1 MVKIKALK
9 NWPPQEWRSE
19 AQTLAPENALDA
31 ADVSASVEVNQP
43 GVLTLSVTHNDQRY
57 GASLSLSAQL
67 ATKVAL
73 IISGASPNKPLR
85 EIGELE
91 IDSELSQ

>member
-43 GVLTLSVTHNDQRY
+43 GVLILSVTHNDH
-57 GASLSLSAQL
+57 SLRRFTFPSG
-67 ATKVAL
+67 TKVAL
-73 IISGASPNKPLR
+73 IISGVSPNKPLR

-91 IDSELSQ
+91 MDSELSQ

>member
-1 MVKIKALK
+1 LLSL
-9 NWPPQEWRSE
+9 PPQF
-19 AQTLAPENALDA
+19 A
-31 ADVSASVEVNQP
+31 
-43 GVLTLSVTHNDQRY
+43 
-57 GASLSLSAQL
+57 

-73 IISGASPNKPLR
+73 IITGASPNKPPR

>member
-1 MVKIKALK
+1 MKIKALK

-19 AQTLAPENALDA
+19 TQTLAPENAFDA
-31 ADVSASVEVNQP
+31 ADVSASVEANQP
-43 GVLTLSVTHNDQRY
+43 AVITLSVTHSDQRY
-57 GASLSLSAQL
+57 GASLSLPAQL
-67 ATKVAL
+67 ATEVAL

>member
-1 MVKIKALK
+1 LVKIKALK

-43 GVLTLSVTHNDQRY
+43 GVLILSSPIRTIRY
-57 GASLSLSAQL
+57 GASLSLLAQL

-73 IISGASPNKPLR
+73 IISGVSPNKPLR

-91 IDSELSQ
+91 MDSELSQ

>member
-1 MVKIKALK
+1 LVKIKALK
-9 NWPPQEWRSE
+9 NWPPREWRSE

-57 GASLSLSAQL
+57 GASLSLPAQL
-67 ATKVAL
+67 APKVAL

>member
-1 MVKIKALK
+1 VKIKALE
-9 NWPPQEWRSE
+9 NWPPQEWRSD

-57 GASLSLSAQL
+57 GASLSLPAQL

-73 IISGASPNKPLR
+73 IISGASPNKPPR

>member
-1 MVKIKALK
+1 MSSA
-9 NWPPQEWRSE
+9 PQEWRCE

-57 GASLSLSAQL
+57 GASLFVSAQL

-73 IISGASPNKPLR
+73 IVSGASPNKPLR
-85 EIGELE
+85 KIGDLE

>member
-1 MVKIKALK
+1 MKIKALK

-19 AQTLAPENALDA
+19 AQTLARENALDA
-31 ADVSASVEVNQP
+31 GDVSASVEVSQP

-57 GASLSLSAQL
+57 GASLSLLPQL

-85 EIGELE
+85 EIDELE

>member
-31 ADVSASVEVNQP
+31 ANVSASVEVNQP
-43 GVLTLSVTHNDQRY
+43 GAL
-57 GASLSLSAQL
+57 LSLPPQFA

-73 IISGASPNKPLR
+73 TISGASPNKPLR

>member
-1 MVKIKALK
+1 MKIKALK
-9 NWPPQEWRSE
+9 NWPPREWRSE
-19 AQTLAPENALDA
+19 AQTLARENALDA
-31 ADVSASVEVNQP
+31 GDVSASVEVNQP
-43 GVLTLSVTHNDQRY
+43 GVVTLSVTHNDQRC
-57 GASLSLSAQL
+57 GASFSLPPHF

>member
-1 MVKIKALK
+1 MKIKALK

-57 GASLSLSAQL
+57 GASLSLPPQL

>member
-1 MVKIKALK
+1 MTI
-9 NWPPQEWRSE
+9 
-19 AQTLAPENALDA
+19 
-31 ADVSASVEVNQP
+31 
-43 GVLTLSVTHNDQRY
+43 RY
-57 GASLSLSAQL
+57 GASLFLPAQL

>member
-1 MVKIKALK
+1 VKIKALK

-43 GVLTLSVTHNDQRY
+43 GVLILSVTHKDH
-57 GASLSLSAQL
+57 SLRRF
-67 ATKVAL
+67 TFP
-73 IISGASPNKPLR
+73 SGATC
-85 EIGELE
+85 
-91 IDSELSQ
+91 D

>member
-1 MVKIKALK
+1 MKIKALK

-31 ADVSASVEVNQP
+31 ADVSASGKP
-43 GVLTLSVTHNDQRY
+43 SPACLFYPSPIMTIRY
-57 GASLSLSAQL
+57 GASLSLLAQL

-73 IISGASPNKPLR
+73 IISGVSPNKPLR

-91 IDSELSQ
+91 MDSELSQ